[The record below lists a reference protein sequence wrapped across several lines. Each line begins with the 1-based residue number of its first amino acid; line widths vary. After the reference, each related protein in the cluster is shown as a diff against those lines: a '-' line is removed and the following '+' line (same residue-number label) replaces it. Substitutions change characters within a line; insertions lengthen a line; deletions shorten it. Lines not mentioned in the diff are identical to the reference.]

1 MGKIKE
7 VLRLR
12 FEPTILSCARARVV
26 SRVIPCRVR
35 FPRVHPQ
42 PRSST
47 PDREYGARCLRQPW
61 LDQHRTDP
69 WTVILSPSP
78 AVAGN

>member
-26 SRVIPCRVR
+26 SRVLPCRVR
-35 FPRVHPQ
+35 FRRVHPCSLGK
-42 PRSST
+42 PNL
-47 PDREYGARCLRQPW
+47 GL
-61 LDQHRTDP
+61 QHLTENTER
-69 WTVILSPSP
+69 
-78 AVAGN
+78 VASDNLG